1 MASQIERPSNEIEK
15 TSNFWATALFATV
28 NFLLNTVSDASYP
41 LSRRVTKVCSDV
53 GFLGLRVFRALGG
66 YCTIPNSNAA
76 QEPSVSHSGGQT
88 FECVG
93 MTMGGGFVYQI

>member
-1 MASQIERPSNEIEK
+1 MASQIERPSNNIEK
-15 TSNFWATALFATV
+15 TSNFWATPLYATGK
-28 NFLLNTVSDASYP
+28 LLLDTVSDGPYP

-76 QEPSVSHSGGQT
+76 QEPSVSHSGGQH

-93 MTMGGGFVYQI
+93 ITMGGGIVYQI